1 MEKSPL
7 EKLREMQNIKT
18 HEIRGTMPEKSPQ
31 NKSIISIIV
40 VVLIFVVTK
49 FSLILSLVFKLKF
62 FLPTLLTMGLS
73 LWLYSKLYGW
83 QFALG
88 FVLLILLHEYGHGIA
103 AKIMGLKVGVPIF
116 IPFFGAVI
124 ALKEQPRSTF
134 VEAVVGFGGPFAGL
148 IGATGVFFYGFYS
161 SNPETKD
168 FFIALA
174 WVTAMI
180 NYFNLM
186 PFFGLDG
193 DRISQPMRT
202 GHWVVLIIVVSGLIY
217 WYHEVTTH
225 LHPFMLILMLGAI
238 IKGFR
243 VWHKSKGTRKESL
256 LDRLK
261 NTEVYPEE
269 ANISDSQRFQSLFAY
284 LFLATALTALMIHSE
299 ILRVKPP
306 T

>member
-18 HEIRGTMPEKSPQ
+18 HEMRGPVPEKSPQ
-31 NKSIISIIV
+31 NKSILSIIGV
-40 VVLIFVVTK
+40 ALVFIFTK
-49 FSLILSLVFKLKF
+49 FGLILSLVLKLKF

-73 LWLYSKLYGW
+73 LWIYSKIYGW

-88 FVLLILLHEYGHGIA
+88 FLLLILLHEYGHGLA

-161 SNPETKD
+161 ENPGTKD

-193 DRISQPMRT
+193 DRISQPLRT
-202 GHWVVLIIVVSGLIY
+202 NHWVVLVIAVCVLIY
-217 WYHEVTTH
+217 WYHEETH
-225 LHPFMLILMLGAI
+225 QLHPFMLILILGAI

-243 VWHKSKGTRKESL
+243 VWHKSKPVRQESL
-256 LDRLK
+256 LDKLK
-261 NTEVYPEE
+261 NTHVYPEE
-269 ANISDSQRFQSLFAY
+269 ANISDAQRLQSLIAY
-284 LFLATALTALMIHSE
+284 LFLASALTYLMIHSE

-306 T
+306 A